1 MSHFLW
7 HQRDTA
13 RGEFREV
20 RKLLGILKECDAGT
34 QCAVGYGVHLANA
47 DFIRHFASIECFR
60 RVTAEQQ
67 KQFCGELS
75 DLELRLRNRHM
86 GLALGVG
93 LYRIWLADLLAGRH
107 NVTELLGPEL
117 TELSRKGFTAGW

>member
-1 MSHFLW
+1 MSHFSW

-20 RKLLGILKECDAGT
+20 RKLLGLLKDCDSGT

-47 DFIRHFASIECFR
+47 DFIRHFASIESFR
-60 RVTAEQQ
+60 RVTVERQ

-75 DLELRLRNRHM
+75 DLELRLRSRHM

-93 LYRIWLADLLAGRH
+93 LYRIWLTDLLAGRH
-107 NVTELLGPEL
+107 NVTDLLGPEL
-117 TELSRKGFTAGW
+117 TE